1 MPRGI
6 RRATE
11 KKLLGQRLTG
21 RKQKKLKAKR
31 DVKRVR
37 YFLETNGI
45 INAAS
50 VGKIRERERERKMVR
65 RYEKTSPTVELKF
78 ECKMPSKQTR

>member
-50 VGKIRERERERKMVR
+50 VGKIREREREEDG
-65 RYEKTSPTVELKF
+65 EKI
-78 ECKMPSKQTR
+78 

>member
-45 INAAS
+45 VINAAS
-50 VGKIRERERERKMVR
+50 VGKMRERERGRW
-65 RYEKTSPTVELKF
+65 
-78 ECKMPSKQTR
+78 